1 MRMKIRTKVSFVCC
15 GCSMTSG
22 TRVVT
27 RLTSSLF
34 IGTGFYLFVQMEGV
48 IMMQRVD
55 VKERARARELR
66 VLAKWQEEDT
76 FKKSIENRKD
86 KPNFVFYEGP
96 PTANG
101 KPHIGH
107 VLGRVIKDFICRY
120 RTMSGYRVIRKAGW
134 DTHGLPVELGVEKQ
148 LGISG
153 KQEIE
158 AYGVEKFVKK
168 CKASVFEYEKQW
180 RELTEAIGYWTDMDN
195 PYITLDNK
203 YIESVWHILSK
214 IHDKGLLYRG
224 HRVSPYC
231 PCCQTTLSSHEVA
244 QGYEDVKDLSATA
257 KFKLTDSNEYILAW
271 TTTPWTL
278 PANVA
283 LAVNAE
289 LDYVRVSKDGEV
301 YIVAKNLVESVMK
314 ENYEELSTLK
324 GCELVGRSYEP
335 PFRYVSIE
343 KGHIVIAGDFVSDS
357 SGTGIVHIAPAH
369 GEDDYRVSRANGIS
383 MLSVVNNAGKYIDE
397 VTDLAGRFVKDCD
410 VDIVKML
417 SEKGLLFSKE
427 RYEHSYPFCW
437 RCKSPLL
444 YYATESWFIETT
456 AVKDQ
461 LIANNSKVEWYPGHL
476 RDGRFGKFLEDLVDW
491 NISRNRYW
499 GTPLNVW
506 ICEETGKQYAPSS
519 IADLRERAVDFV
531 PEDIELHKPYVDDIL
546 LKSPFAEGAVM
557 RRTSE
562 VIDVWFDSGSMP
574 FAQQHHPFGDQA
586 QFEDQYPADIICEG
600 IDQTRGWFYSLLA
613 VSTLYNGKAPYKA
626 VLSTGHVLDENGQ
639 KMSKSKGNVI
649 DPWEII
655 EEFGTDAF
663 RWALLADSAPWNSKR
678 FSKSIVAE
686 AKSKVIDTIVN
697 THAFYALYASID
709 GFKHTE
715 HEQVVSDNKL
725 DRWIISRLNTLIQGV
740 TKNLEV
746 NDFLNAAKAIE
757 SFVDELSNW
766 YIRRSRDRFW
776 GSGLSADKITAYQ
789 TLRHVLITLSKIIA
803 PYTPLISEDVFVN
816 LGGGESVHLVDFP
829 VADENLIDGE
839 LERDMESSKVIV
851 ELARNVRNETAIKT
865 RQPLSELIVSLD
877 REFDVVSYED
887 IIKDEINVKSI
898 VVQNSDSGFVD
909 FTLKLNLK
917 VAGRKF
923 GKQVSPI
930 QNTLKEMSAEETR
943 AIVNSGS
950 YTFTTEEGEQL
961 EVTLDELLVEKKAKS
976 GFASASGNG
985 VTVALNTDITE
996 ELEQEGWVREVIRA
1010 VQDTR
1015 KKLDLPIEKR
1025 IDLVLHTDAE
1035 LEAAL
1040 QRFDQ
1045 VLKENIVLQSV
1056 TFAEVSDMETVQLGD
1071 KSVGIFISK

>member
-1 MRMKIRTKVSFVCC
+1 
-15 GCSMTSG
+15 
-22 TRVVT
+22 
-27 RLTSSLF
+27 
-34 IGTGFYLFVQMEGV
+34 
-48 IMMQRVD
+48 MQRVD
-55 VKERARARELR
+55 VKERARSRELR
-66 VLAKWQEEDT
+66 VLAQWKEEDT
-76 FKKSIENRKD
+76 FRKSIENRAG

-101 KPHIGH
+101 APHIGH

-120 RTMSGYRVIRKAGW
+120 KTMSGYRVVRKAGW

-158 AYGVEKFVKK
+158 NFGVEAFVKK
-168 CKASVFEYEKQW
+168 CKDSVFEYEKQW
-180 RELTEAIGYWTDMDN
+180 RELTEGIAYWTDLDN
-195 PYITLDNK
+195 PYITLKNE
-203 YIESVWHILSK
+203 YIESVWHILST
-214 IHDKGLLYRG
+214 IHKKGLLYRG

-257 KFKLTDSNEYILAW
+257 KFKLQDSGEFILAW

-289 LDYVRVSKDGEV
+289 LDYVRATKDGEV
-301 YIVAKNLVESVMK
+301 YIVAAALAESVLK
-314 ENYEELSTLK
+314 ENFEILSTVK
-324 GCELVGRSYEP
+324 GAELVGRSYEP
-335 PFRYVSIE
+335 PFRYVPIE

-369 GEDDYRVSRANGIS
+369 GEDDYKVARANGIS
-383 MLSVVNNAGKYIDE
+383 MLSVVNNAGRYVDE

-417 SEKGLLFSKE
+417 SEKGLLYSKE

-461 LIANNSKVEWYPGHL
+461 LIANNSTVDWYPGHI
-476 RDGRFGKFLEDLVDW
+476 REGRFGKFLEDLVDW

-506 ICEETGKQYAPSS
+506 VCEATGQQYAPDS
-519 IADLRERAVDFV
+519 IADLRARAVGEV

-557 RRTSE
+557 RRTPE

-574 FAQQHHPFGDQA
+574 FAQQHHPFGDEA
-586 QFEDQYPADIICEG
+586 TFEEQYPADIICEG
-600 IDQTRGWFYSLLA
+600 IDQTRGWFFSLLA

-626 VLSTGHVLDENGQ
+626 VISTGHILDENGQ

-655 EEFGTDAF
+655 NEYGTDAF

-678 FSKSIVAE
+678 FSRGIVGE

-697 THAFYALYASID
+697 THAFYALYATID
-709 GFKHTE
+709 GFDPARHKSDR
-715 HEQVVSDNKL
+715 SDNKL
-725 DRWIISRLNTLIQGV
+725 DRWITSRLNSLIAQV
-740 TKNLEV
+740 AKSLDS
-746 NDFLNAAKAIE
+746 NDFLNPAKAIE
-757 SFVDELSNW
+757 NFVDELSNW

-776 GSGLSADKITAYQ
+776 GSGLSADKIAAYT
-789 TLRHVLITLSKIIA
+789 TLRDVLMTLSRLIA
-803 PYTPLISEDVFVN
+803 PYAPLLADDVYRN
-816 LGGGESVHLVDFP
+816 LGGEDSVHLAEFP
-829 VADENLIDGE
+829 ASDELLIDAA
-839 LERDMESSKVIV
+839 LERDMDSAKQIV
-851 ELARNVRNETAIKT
+851 ELARNVRNETSIKT

-877 REFDVVSYED
+877 RDFAIAEYEE
-887 IIKDEINVKSI
+887 IIKDEINVKAI
-898 VVQNSDSGFVD
+898 TVQTSDSGFVD

-917 VAGRKF
+917 VAGKKY
-923 GKQVSPI
+923 GKYVGPI
-930 QNTLKEMSAEETR
+930 QASLKAMTPDDTR
-943 AIVNSGS
+943 AVVNGGGYS
-950 YTFTTEEGEQL
+950 FTTDDGS
-961 EVTLDELLVEKKAKS
+961 TLDISIDELLVEKQAKS
-976 GFASASGNG
+976 GFASASDSG
-985 VTVALNTDITE
+985 VTVALNTDITP

-1025 IDLVLHTDAE
+1025 IDLVLDAE
-1035 LEAAL
+1035 PTLQEAL
-1040 QRFDQ
+1040 RTFEN
-1045 VLKENIVLQSV
+1045 VLNENVLLQSLS
-1056 TFAEVSDMETVQLGD
+1056 FGLAEGMERVSLGD
-1071 KSVGIFISK
+1071 QEIGIFIKG

>member
-1 MRMKIRTKVSFVCC
+1 
-15 GCSMTSG
+15 
-22 TRVVT
+22 
-27 RLTSSLF
+27 
-34 IGTGFYLFVQMEGV
+34 
-48 IMMQRVD
+48 MQRVD
-55 VKERARARELR
+55 VKERARNRELR
-66 VLAKWQEEDT
+66 VLEQWKAEDT
-76 FKKSIENRKD
+76 FKQSILNREG

-101 KPHIGH
+101 APHIGH

-120 RTMSGYRVIRKAGW
+120 RTMTGYRVVRKAGW

-158 AYGVEKFVKK
+158 NYGVEAFIKK
-168 CKASVFEYEKQW
+168 CKDSVFVYEKQW
-180 RELTEAIGYWTDMDN
+180 RELTEAIGYWTDLDN
-195 PYITLDNK
+195 PYITLKNE
-203 YIESVWHILSK
+203 YIESVWHILST
-214 IHDKGLLYRG
+214 IHKKGLLYRG

-257 KFKLTDSNEYILAW
+257 KFKLTDSGEFVLAW

-278 PANVA
+278 PANAA
-283 LAVNAE
+283 LAVNAD
-289 LDYVRVSKDGEV
+289 LDYVRASKEGEI
-301 YIVAKNLVESVMK
+301 YIVAQNLAEKVLK
-314 ENYEELSTLK
+314 EEYEVLSTFK
-324 GCELVGRSYEP
+324 GAELVGLSYEP
-335 PFRYVSIE
+335 PFNYVSIE
-343 KGHIVIAGDFVSDS
+343 KGHVVIAGDFVMDT

-369 GEDDYRVSRANGIS
+369 GEDDYKVARQNGIS
-383 MLSVVNNAGKYIDE
+383 MLSVVNNAGRYVDE

-417 SEKGLLFSKE
+417 SEKGLLYSKE

-461 LIANNSKVEWYPGHL
+461 LIANNSKVDWYPGHI
-476 RDGRFGKFLEDLVDW
+476 REGRFGKFLEDLVDW

-506 ICEETGKQYAPSS
+506 ICEETGQQYAPDS
-519 IADLRERAVDFV
+519 IADLRARATQEV
-531 PEDIELHKPYVDDIL
+531 PADIELHKPYVDEIL

-574 FAQQHHPFGDQA
+574 FAQHHYPFADPKP
-586 QFEDQYPADIICEG
+586 FEEQYPADIICEG
-600 IDQTRGWFYSLLA
+600 IDQTRGWFFSLLA

-626 VLSTGHVLDENGQ
+626 VLSTGHILDENGQ

-655 EEFGTDAF
+655 NEYGTDAF

-678 FSKSIVAE
+678 FSRGIVGE

-709 GFKHTE
+709 GFNYADHAELK
-715 HEQVVSDNKL
+715 SDNKL
-725 DRWIISRLNTLIQGV
+725 DRWITSRLNSLISVVKKG
-740 TKNLEV
+740 LEV
-746 NDFLNAAKAIE
+746 NDFLNPAKSIE
-757 SFVDELSNW
+757 LFVDELSNW

-776 GSGLSADKITAYQ
+776 GSGLTEDKIAAYQ
-789 TLRHVLITLSKIIA
+789 TLRNILLTLSRLMA
-803 PYTPLISEDVFVN
+803 PYTPFLSEDVYGN
-816 LGGGESVHLVDFP
+816 LGGVGSVHLADFP
-829 VADENLIDGE
+829 VADDSLIDLT
-839 LERDMESSKVIV
+839 LERNMESTKGIV
-851 ELARNVRNETAIKT
+851 ELARNVRNETSIKT

-877 REFDVVSYED
+877 QDFPIAEYEA
-887 IIKDEINVKSI
+887 IIKDEINVKTI
-898 VVQNSDSGFVD
+898 TVQTSDSGFVD

-917 VAGRKF
+917 VAGKKY
-923 GKQVSPI
+923 GKQVGPI
-930 QNTLKEMSAEETR
+930 QGTLKSLTPDETR
-943 AIVNSGS
+943 AIVTGGNFI
-950 YTFTTEEGEQL
+950 FTTPEN
-961 EVTLDELLVEKKAKS
+961 EVLHIGLDELLVEKQAKS

-985 VTVALNTDITE
+985 MTAALNTDITP

-1015 KKLDLPIEKR
+1015 KKQDLPIEKR
-1025 IDLVLHTDAE
+1025 VDLVLDVDDVLKAA
-1035 LEAAL
+1035 LEAFA
-1040 QRFDQ
+1040 D
-1045 VLKENIVLQSV
+1045 VLNENVLLQSV
-1056 TFAEVSDMETVQLGD
+1056 SYGAVEGMERVTLGD
-1071 KSVGIFISK
+1071 KEVGIFIKE

>member
-1 MRMKIRTKVSFVCC
+1 
-15 GCSMTSG
+15 
-22 TRVVT
+22 
-27 RLTSSLF
+27 
-34 IGTGFYLFVQMEGV
+34 
-48 IMMQRVD
+48 MQRVD
-55 VKERARARELR
+55 VKEKARARDLR
-66 VLAKWQEEDT
+66 ILKQWAENDT
-76 FKKSIENRKD
+76 FKKSIENRSG
-86 KPNFVFYEGP
+86 KPNYVFYEGP

-101 KPHIGH
+101 APHIGH
-107 VLGRVIKDFICRY
+107 VLGRVIKDFIGRY
-120 RTMSGYRVIRKAGW
+120 KTMSGYRVVRKAGW

-158 AYGVEKFVKK
+158 KYGVEEFIKK
-168 CKASVFEYEKQW
+168 CKDSVFVYEKQW
-180 RELTEAIGYWTDMDN
+180 RELTEAIAYWTDLDN
-195 PYITLDNK
+195 PYITLKNE
-203 YIESVWHILSK
+203 YIESVWHILST
-214 IHDKGLLYRG
+214 IHGKGLLYRG

-244 QGYEDVKDLSATA
+244 QGYEDVKDLSATV
-257 KFKLTDSNEYILAW
+257 KFKLANGESILAW

-283 LAVNAE
+283 LAVNPE
-289 LDYVRVSKDGEV
+289 LDYIRASKDGEV
-301 YIVAKNLVESVMK
+301 YIVAQNLAESVLK
-314 ENYEELSTLK
+314 EGYETLSTLK
-324 GCELVGRSYEP
+324 GSELVGLAYEP
-335 PFRYVSIE
+335 PFRYVPVE
-343 KGHIVIAGDFVSDS
+343 HGHVVIPGDFVSDT

-369 GEDDYRVSRANGIS
+369 GEDDYKVARQNGIS
-383 MLSVVNNAGKYIDE
+383 MLSVVNNAGRYVDE

-417 SEKGLLFSKE
+417 SERGLLFSKE

-456 AVKDQ
+456 KVKEQ
-461 LIANNSKVEWYPGHL
+461 LIANNSTVDWYPGHI
-476 RDGRFGKFLEDLVDW
+476 REGRFGKFLEDLVDW

-506 ICEETGKQYAPSS
+506 VCEATGKEYAPSS

-531 PEDIELHKPYVDDIL
+531 PEDIELHKPYVDEIK
-546 LKSPFAEGAVM
+546 LKSPFQEGAVM
-557 RRTSE
+557 TRTSE

-574 FAQQHHPFGDQA
+574 FAQQHHPFENA
-586 QFEDQYPADIICEG
+586 EEFADQYPADMICEG
-600 IDQTRGWFYSLLA
+600 IDQTRGWFFSLLA

-626 VLSTGHVLDENGQ
+626 VISTGHILDENGQ

-655 EEFGTDAF
+655 NEYGTDAF

-678 FSKSIVAE
+678 FSRGIVGE

-709 GFKHTE
+709 GFNPAE
-715 HEQVVSDNKL
+715 HDERPSTSKL
-725 DRWIISRLNTLIQGV
+725 DRWIVSRLNSLIKTVVKG
-740 TKNLEV
+740 LEV
-746 NDFLNAAKAIE
+746 NDFLNPAKSIE
-757 SFVDELSNW
+757 IFVDELSNW

-776 GSGLSADKITAYQ
+776 GSGLSEDKIAAYQ
-789 TLRHVLITLSKIIA
+789 TLRHVLLTLSRVIA
-803 PYTPLISEDVFVN
+803 PYAPLLAEDVYGN
-816 LGGGESVHLVDFP
+816 LGGESSVHLANYP
-829 VADENLIDGE
+829 VADEAAIDE
-839 LERDMESSKVIV
+839 TLERDMDSAKQIV
-851 ELARNVRNETAIKT
+851 ELARNVRNETGIKT

-877 REFDVVSYED
+877 RDFAVTEYED

-917 VAGRKF
+917 VAGKKY
-923 GKQVSPI
+923 GKHVGPI
-930 QNTLKEMSAEETR
+930 QAYLKGLAPGATR
-943 AIVNSGS
+943 EAVTSGS
-950 YTFTTEEGEQL
+950 LVFTTAEGEAIT
-961 EVTLDELLVEKKAKS
+961 VTTEELLVEKQAKS
-976 GFASASGNG
+976 GFASASASG
-985 VTVALNTDITE
+985 VTVALNTDITP

-1025 IDLVLHTDAE
+1025 IDLALDVDAD
-1035 LEAAL
+1035 LQAAL
-1040 QRFDQ
+1040 QAFSN
-1045 VLKENIVLQSV
+1045 VLNENVLLSSVSYEKAEGMERVLLGEKEI
-1056 TFAEVSDMETVQLGD
+1056 
-1071 KSVGIFISK
+1071 GILVRG